1 MSTSNAFT
9 MAGLDPATQP
19 PRVRAAN
26 NIPLPLRERA
36 ARPHLRLSKCALAR
50 RVRGEFFFAAFAL
63 SVLGATT
70 ASAADAPKF
79 GKPITEADAASWDIS
94 IGPDGKGLPA
104 GSGTPAQGKAIYAQK
119 CAACH
124 GATGEGSAS
133 GPRLFGGIG
142 TLKAPAQPVQ
152 TVGSY
157 WPYPT
162 MVFDFVR
169 RAMPWDKPKSL
180 SNDEVYASVAYVFQL
195 NGLMK
200 DGDVLNK
207 DTLMKIQMPN
217 RDGFINLYPN
227 KF

>member
-1 MSTSNAFT
+1 MFTFSSFT

-26 NIPLPLRERA
+26 KLVGV
-36 ARPHLRLSKCALAR
+36 ALALTAIS
-50 RVRGEFFFAAFAL
+50 F
-63 SVLGATT
+63 ATT

-79 GKPITEADAASWDIS
+79 GKPISEGEAAAWDIS
-94 IGPDGKGLPA
+94 IAPDGKGLPA

-119 CAACH
+119 CASCH
-124 GATGEGSAS
+124 GANAEGGPG

-142 TLKAPAQPVQ
+142 TLKAPQQPEQ
-152 TVGSY
+152 TVGPY

-180 SNDEVYASVAYVFQL
+180 SNDEVYASVAYIFQL

-200 DGDVLNK
+200 EGDVLNK
-207 DTLMKIQMPN
+207 DSLMKIQMPN
-217 RDGFINLYPN
+217 RDGFVNLYPN

>member
-1 MSTSNAFT
+1 MSMFRTITVIAGA
-9 MAGLDPATQP
+9 MAVT
-19 PRVRAAN
+19 
-26 NIPLPLRERA
+26 
-36 ARPHLRLSKCALAR
+36 
-50 RVRGEFFFAAFAL
+50 
-63 SVLGATT
+63 ATT
-70 ASAADAPKF
+70 AVAADAPKF
-79 GKPITEADAASWDIS
+79 GKPISETDVSRWNIS
-94 IGPDGKGLPA
+94 VFPDGKGLPD

-124 GATGEGSAS
+124 GENGEGGKG

-142 TLKAPAQPVQ
+142 TLKAPQQPVQ

-169 RAMPWDKPKSL
+169 RAMPWTAPKSL
-180 SNDEVYASVAYVFQL
+180 TNDQVYAAVAYILQL

-207 DTLMKIQMPN
+207 DTIMKVQMPN

>member
-1 MSTSNAFT
+1 MSTSETNES
-9 MAGLDPATQP
+9 
-19 PRVRAAN
+19 
-26 NIPLPLRERA
+26 PLPLRERA
-36 ARPHLRLSKCALAR
+36 ARPHLRFRKCALAR
-50 RVRGEFFFAAFAL
+50 GVRGTFLTAATI
-63 SVLGATT
+63 GIITT
-70 ASAADAPKF
+70 AASAAEAPKF
-79 GKPITEADAASWDIS
+79 GKPISEADAAGWDIS
-94 IGPDGKGLPA
+94 VFPDGKGLPA
-104 GSGTPAQGKAIYAQK
+104 GSGTPAQGKLIFAQK

-124 GATGEGSAS
+124 GANGEGGKG

-142 TLKAPAQPVQ
+142 TLKAPQQPVQ

-169 RAMPWDKPKSL
+169 RAMPWDRPKSL
-180 SNDEVYASVAYVFQL
+180 TNDEVYAAVAYIFQL

-207 DTLMKIQMPN
+207 DTIMKIQMPN
-217 RDGFINLYPN
+217 RDGFINLYPA

>member
-1 MSTSNAFT
+1 MSMFKNE
-9 MAGLDPATQP
+9 L
-19 PRVRAAN
+19 
-26 NIPLPLRERA
+26 PLPLRERKA
-36 ARPHLRLSKCALAR
+36 APALASASAQWR
-50 RVRGEFFFAAFAL
+50 CKVRGALVLGAVCGVTATAAFA
-63 SVLGATT
+63 AE
-70 ASAADAPKF
+70 APKF
-79 GKPITEADAASWDIS
+79 GKPISESDAAGWNIS
-94 IGPDGKGLPA
+94 VFPDGKGLPD
-104 GSGTPAQGKAIYAQK
+104 GSGTPAQGKVIFAEK

-124 GATGEGSAS
+124 GATGEGGKG

-142 TLKAPAQPVQ
+142 TLKAPQQPIQ

-169 RAMPWDKPKSL
+169 RAMPWNAPKSL
-180 SNDEVYASVAYVFQL
+180 SNDEVYAAVAYIFQL

-207 DTLMKIQMPN
+207 DSIMKIQMPN